1 MEKGEQKKEN
11 RKMQNIE
18 FKNTSNYRPS
28 FGLKIDPAIIK
39 RGEEGLKALEKPEVM
54 DKFINSIPS
63 KSIKQPLLNAK
74 DKLTYIKA
82 KYYDTLSFLQEY
94 KNESNAEIILSKH
107 SDEVKIKHKF
117 DTDAPTA
124 SLGASKYDS
133 VYNKETNVVH
143 TFLIFTKTGSKIR

>member
-1 MEKGEQKKEN
+1 
-11 RKMQNIE
+11 MQNIQ

-54 DKFINSIPS
+54 DKFISNIPL
-63 KSIKQPLLNAK
+63 KSIKQPLLDAK

-107 SDEVKIKHKF
+107 SDDVRIKHMF
-117 DTDAPTA
+117 DIDAPTA
-124 SLGASKYDS
+124 SLGTSKYNS
-133 VYNKETNVVH
+133 GYNKETNVVY
-143 TFLIFTKTGSKIR
+143 TFFDFYKDGLKDKVKYLDTLDTFM